1 MKCILYEYVSPVNRF
16 VNFFIDSFVLIFCM
30 MNFPPPLRIGLAGFT
45 MLERA
50 LLQQWLA
57 ADRPDACW
65 VHPISLSAL
74 PPLDAL
80 VLDGPG
86 SLRWC
91 ELTAAGMAT
100 PLPAL
105 QIGAWPSGSALP
117 EQAPGLVVAQAT
129 DADAVRHLLR
139 RWLAPQQPPGSTP
152 AAPAPQR
159 LRARMAFSP
168 REHEV
173 LALLSRGHSNE
184 EIAGLLAI
192 RVPTVKTY
200 LRRVF
205 ERTGALNR
213 AHAVAL
219 YMGYKAL
226 PPAG

>member
-1 MKCILYEYVSPVNRF
+1 
-16 VNFFIDSFVLIFCM
+16 M
-30 MNFPPPLRIGLAGFT
+30 MNSPPPLRIGLAGFT
-45 MLERA
+45 MLERV

-57 ADRPDACW
+57 TDRPDACW
-65 VHPISLSAL
+65 VHPVSLSAL

-80 VLDGPG
+80 VLDGPC

-91 ELTAAGMAT
+91 ELAAAGMAT
-100 PLPAL
+100 PPLPAF
-105 QIGAWPSGSALP
+105 QIGAWPAGGALP
-117 EQAPGLVVAQAT
+117 EPAPGLAVARAA
-129 DADAVRHLLR
+129 DADTVRHLLR
-139 RWLAPQQPPGSTP
+139 GWLAPLRARGSTP
-152 AAPAPQR
+152 AAAAPQR

-219 YMGYKAL
+219 YMGHRA
-226 PPAG
+226 PPSAG